1 MSGMLEC
8 FAKEAGLDA
17 MRRAVVVLD
26 GAGWHTAGDLRVPE
40 GVHLVRLP
48 AYSPELQPAERVWPI
63 INEAIANREF
73 ADLPE
78 LMATI
83 DARCYHLDENR
94 DYVSRVTNFH
104 WWPGY
109 EAQGVPHPSDK
120 CAMSSLSGVTSSSDL
135 AAATGST
142 GGTSDLDKDAFLR
155 LLTTQLQHQDPLNPM
170 ENSEFVAQLAQFSS
184 LEQLQGLS
192 AGMESLYMVNMSM
205 NNAALTGLI
214 GKDVVANGDTFHYSG
229 SGDEVIHYDAATSA
243 TSSTL
248 TITNSDGVVV
258 ASVELGA
265 LPEGAGSYTWNGKD
279 QNGQVVPEGDYT
291 FTVEATD
298 AAGESVEVTEQMVG
312 RIDGMDL
319 SSGSPMLTIDGVPVD
334 LASVQSL
341 EEAS

>member
-1 MSGMLEC
+1 
-8 FAKEAGLDA
+8 
-17 MRRAVVVLD
+17 
-26 GAGWHTAGDLRVPE
+26 
-40 GVHLVRLP
+40 
-48 AYSPELQPAERVWPI
+48 
-63 INEAIANREF
+63 
-73 ADLPE
+73 
-78 LMATI
+78 
-83 DARCYHLDENR
+83 
-94 DYVSRVTNFH
+94 
-104 WWPGY
+104 
-109 EAQGVPHPSDK
+109 
-120 CAMSSLSGVTSSSDL
+120 MSSLSGVTSSSDL

>member
-1 MSGMLEC
+1 MPSKNGLSSHVADIVREHPGAEVQVWAEDEARFGLMPTSRRVWAPKGQRPTASSKRSHKWAYLFSFVRPSTGETVNFVGSTVSAAIMSGMLEC

-109 EAQGVPHPSDK
+109 EAQGVPP
-120 CAMSSLSGVTSSSDL
+120 
-135 AAATGST
+135 
-142 GGTSDLDKDAFLR
+142 
-155 LLTTQLQHQDPLNPM
+155 
-170 ENSEFVAQLAQFSS
+170 
-184 LEQLQGLS
+184 
-192 AGMESLYMVNMSM
+192 
-205 NNAALTGLI
+205 
-214 GKDVVANGDTFHYSG
+214 
-229 SGDEVIHYDAATSA
+229 
-243 TSSTL
+243 
-248 TITNSDGVVV
+248 
-258 ASVELGA
+258 
-265 LPEGAGSYTWNGKD
+265 
-279 QNGQVVPEGDYT
+279 
-291 FTVEATD
+291 
-298 AAGESVEVTEQMVG
+298 
-312 RIDGMDL
+312 
-319 SSGSPMLTIDGVPVD
+319 PVR
-334 LASVQSL
+334 
-341 EEAS
+341 